1 MGKIIKKNTL
11 VLTLF
16 CLTFSSSFANEK
28 AKTFGSEK
36 EAKQML
42 ERAIRIVESNP
53 TVGFAMIN
61 VGQGGF
67 HVKDLYPFCF
77 DNKGI
82 MVAHPT
88 LAGTDMS
95 NFVSSDG
102 VKVAQLM
109 LQNAKTKTFSKI
121 SYKLSRIVSTPNGLP
136 MTSEKESKKISF
148 YKKVGNFVCA
158 TGFHP
163 SS

>member
-1 MGKIIKKNTL
+1 MLAYK
-11 VLTLF
+11 LF
-16 CLTFSSSFANEK
+16 WLAFSCLFANEK
-28 AKTFGSEK
+28 SNTFGSEK

-53 TVGFAMIN
+53 TVAFAMIN
-61 VGQGGF
+61 VGQRGF

-109 LQNAKTKTFSKI
+109 LQNAKTKTLSKV
-121 SYKLSRIVSTPNGLP
+121 SYKLVELFTHP
-136 MTSEKESKKISF
+136 MDCQFLQKKESKKISF
-148 YKKVGNFVCA
+148 YKKVGNFICA
-158 TGFHP
+158 WFILHHNQCKP
-163 SS
+163 C

>member
-1 MGKIIKKNTL
+1 MRKIININIL

-28 AKTFGSEK
+28 ANTFGSEK

-53 TVGFAMIN
+53 TVAFAMIN

-102 VKVAQLM
+102 VKVAKLM

-136 MTSEKESKKISF
+136 IPSEKESKKISF

-163 SS
+163 SL

>member
-1 MGKIIKKNTL
+1 MRKIIKINTL

-28 AKTFGSEK
+28 ANTFGSEK

-53 TVGFAMIN
+53 TVAFAMIN

-67 HVKDLYPFCF
+67 HVKDLYPFCV

-82 MVAHPT
+82 MIAHPT

-102 VKVAQLM
+102 VKVAQIM

-121 SYKLSRIVSTPNGLP
+121 SYNLSRIISTPNGLP
-136 MTSEKESKKISF
+136 VPSGKESKKISF
-148 YKKVGNFVCA
+148 YKKVGNYVCA

>member
-1 MGKIIKKNTL
+1 MKKIIRKAILLGTL
-11 VLTLF
+11 C
-16 CLTFSSSFANEK
+16 CLGYSSSFANKK
-28 AKTFGSEK
+28 ADTFGNEK

-42 ERAIRIVESNP
+42 ERAIRIIESNP
-53 TVGFAMIN
+53 TVAFAMIN

-67 HVKDLYPFCF
+67 HVKDLYPFCV
-77 DNKGI
+77 DKKGI

-88 LAGTDMS
+88 LAGTDMR

-102 VKVAQLM
+102 VKVAQIM
-109 LQNAKTKTFSKI
+109 LQNAKTTTFSKI

-136 MTSEKESKKISF
+136 IASKKESKKISL
-148 YKKVGNFVCA
+148 YKKVGDYVCA

-163 SS
+163 GS

>member
-16 CLTFSSSFANEK
+16 CLTFSSSFATEK
-28 AKTFGSEK
+28 ANAFGSEK

-53 TVGFAMIN
+53 TVAFAMIN

-88 LAGTDMS
+88 LAGMDMS

-121 SYKLSRIVSTPNGLP
+121 SYKLSRIISTPNGLP
-136 MTSEKESKKISF
+136 ISSEKESKKISL
-148 YKKVGNFVCA
+148 YKKVGSFVCA

-163 SS
+163 SL

>member
-1 MGKIIKKNTL
+1 MKKIIRSTTL
-11 VLTLF
+11 ILTLISI
-16 CLTFSSSFANEK
+16 SSYNLFAKDNIESYGNE
-28 AKTFGSEK
+28 T

-53 TVGFAMIN
+53 TVAFAMMN

-77 DNKGI
+77 DKKGI

-88 LAGTDMS
+88 LAGTDMI

-102 VKVAQLM
+102 VKVAQIM
-109 LQNAKTKTFSKI
+109 LDKAQNNKFSKI
-121 SYKLSRIVSTPNGLP
+121 SYSLSRIISTPDGL
-136 MTSEKESKKISF
+136 SIVSKKESKKITF
-148 YKKVGNFVCA
+148 YSRVGKYVCA
-158 TGFHP
+158 TGYHP
-163 SS
+163 S

>member
-1 MGKIIKKNTL
+1 MGKIIKKNTM
-11 VLTLF
+11 VLTFF
-16 CLTFSSSFANEK
+16 CLAFSSSYSSEK
-28 AKTFGSEK
+28 ANAFGSEK

-42 ERAIRIVESNP
+42 ERTIRIVESNP
-53 TVGFAMIN
+53 TVAFAMIN

-67 HVKDLYPFCF
+67 HVKDLYPFCI

-102 VKVAQLM
+102 VKVAQIM

-136 MTSEKESKKISF
+136 VPSEKESEKISF
-148 YKKVGNFVCA
+148 YKKVGGFVCA